1 MEREYDVQCS
11 PESDYNPLNNR
22 WCLRQ
27 IQEDGSQVGPD
38 LVPCSKS
45 LYFEALNVVHT
56 ITYEDDHEEITPA
69 RLETQELIYVKLRP
83 ETLSSRSWLN
93 APSYYMLGY
102 VDAIQNI
109 SLEIS
114 RSENDDHCT
123 VSGFE
128 KFAGDLAL
136 DDHPHSL
143 HFSVNLSPG
152 KFDPILELVRLDR
165 LDRLSLIVQFADGF
179 YSEYDVSG
187 YDHIDEIYVLSN
199 QALKQLNLEEYSEHL
214 PVTGKVGNFV
224 LYAGSRVSVG
234 SSKENAEEEVAIG
247 TEEGRSNP
255 GLLSIEAQMERTNA
269 LLSDAIGTI
278 SRLNRVLKPMS
289 FVLWVL
295 LLVSV
300 VLLLGIFL
308 QNL

>member
-11 PESDYNPLNNR
+11 SESEHMPLNNR

-27 IQEDGSQVGPD
+27 IQEDGSQVGHD

-56 ITYEDDHEEITPA
+56 ITYTDDHATTPA
-69 RLETQELIYVKLRP
+69 RLETRELLYAELRP
-83 ETLSSRSWLN
+83 ETLSSRTWLN

-102 VDAIQNI
+102 ADAIRHI

-114 RSENDDHCT
+114 RNDKDDHCI

-128 KFAGDLAL
+128 KFEGDWQL

-152 KFDPILELVRLDR
+152 HFDSISRLVRLNK
-165 LDRLSLIVQFADGF
+165 LDRLSLIVQFAEGF

-187 YDHIDEIYVLSN
+187 YSHIDKVYVLSN
-199 QALKQLNLEEYSEHL
+199 RALTQLNLEEYSEHL

-224 LYAGSRVSVG
+224 LHAGSKVSVG
-234 SSKENAEEEVAIG
+234 SSKEKAEEDVSISS
-247 TEEGRSNP
+247 EELSTSPGR
-255 GLLSIEAQMERTNA
+255 LSIEAQMERTNA
-269 LLSDAIGTI
+269 LLSDATDAIEK
-278 SRLNRVLKPMS
+278 LNSFLNPMH
-289 FVLWVL
+289 LILCIL
-295 LLVSV
+295 LLVAI
-300 VLLLGIFL
+300 VLLLGIFF
-308 QNL
+308 QNM

>member
-1 MEREYDVQCS
+1 MERDYDVQCS
-11 PESDYNPLNNR
+11 SKSEYNPLNDR

-27 IQEDGSQVGPD
+27 FHEDGSQVCRD
-38 LVPCSKS
+38 LVPCSKL
-45 LYFEALNVVHT
+45 LYFEASNVVHT

-69 RLETQELIYVKLRP
+69 RLETQELIYAELLP
-83 ETLSSRSWLN
+83 ETLSSRTWLN
-93 APSYYMLGY
+93 APDYYMLGY

-128 KFAGDLAL
+128 KFGGDLEL

-143 HFSVNLSPG
+143 HFSVNLSPE
-152 KFDPILELVRLDR
+152 KFDPISQLVRLDR
-165 LDRLSLIVQFADGF
+165 LDRLSLIVQFAEGF

-187 YDHIDEIYVLSN
+187 DDHIDKIYVLSN
-199 QALKQLNLEEYSEHL
+199 RALTQLNLEEYSEHL

-224 LYAGSRVSVG
+224 LNAGSKVSIG
-234 SSKENAEEEVAIG
+234 PSKEKAEEEVAIG
-247 TEEGRSNP
+247 SAEGRSNP
-255 GLLSIEAQMERTNA
+255 TLLSIEAQMERTNA
-269 LLSDAIGTI
+269 FLFDATDAIAK
-278 SRLNRVLKPMS
+278 LNSFLKPMR
-289 FVLWVL
+289 FLLWLLLL

-308 QNL
+308 